1 MDPVVIAFVVSVPAA
16 FALGV
21 LFHKYVAS
29 EAAAIKEHVTAEVAE
44 VRADVAGLLQR
55 VAGKL

>member
-1 MDPVVIAFVVSVPAA
+1 MEPVAYA
-16 FALGV
+16 FAVAVPSAFMLGV

-29 EAAAIKEHVTAEVAE
+29 EAAAIKAHVTDEIAE
-44 VRADVAGLLQR
+44 VRADVAAALQR